1 VLPALNIFGD
11 SDPQGHYAFSNALPL
26 ASAYTV
32 TPLKDDQHAN
42 GVSTY
47 DLVLI
52 SKHILGLEPLSSP
65 YKMIA
70 ADANKSNSITTFDIV
85 ELRKLILGVYTELP
99 NMPSWRFVDSEY
111 QFADPGN
118 PFAMPFPESKSE
130 LDVQGAQTNNNF
142 VAVKIGDVNGSAI
155 ANALDAGSD
164 RSAGALTFDVFTME
178 GAQANVPALHQAA
191 LCGPDL
197 EAGKTYTLLFQ
208 TAESAEAFQFTLNYQ
223 DVEILDLIP
232 GTDMTTEHFAQF
244 ADAITCSF
252 NRASGAAGG
261 KQTFALVIQ
270 PLRSAPVH
278 EMVSLSN
285 RITKS
290 EAYLR
295 ANGMEK
301 WDISLRYHSPAG
313 VTVSGVGFEL
323 YQNTPN
329 PFISKTSVGFH
340 LPEKAEARIEI
351 FDENGRLLH
360 TQKGIFEKGVN
371 SFALDARS
379 IQASGML
386 YYKVATEKY
395 SASLQMLKMN

>member
-1 VLPALNIFGD
+1 
-11 SDPQGHYAFSNALPL
+11 
-26 ASAYTV
+26 
-32 TPLKDDQHAN
+32 
-42 GVSTY
+42 
-47 DLVLI
+47 
-52 SKHILGLEPLSSP
+52 
-65 YKMIA
+65 
-70 ADANKSNSITTFDIV
+70 
-85 ELRKLILGVYTELP
+85 
-99 NMPSWRFVDSEY
+99 
-111 QFADPGN
+111 
-118 PFAMPFPESKSE
+118 
-130 LDVQGAQTNNNF
+130 
-142 VAVKIGDVNGSAI
+142 
-155 ANALDAGSD
+155 
-164 RSAGALTFDVFTME
+164 ME
-178 GAQANVPALHQAA
+178 GAQAHVPALSQAA

-208 TAESAEAFQFTLNYQ
+208 TSESAEAFQFTLSYQ
-223 DVEILDLIP
+223 DVEILDMLP
-232 GTDMTTEHFAQF
+232 GTDMTAEHFAQF

-252 NRASGAAGG
+252 NRASGVAGG

-270 PLRSAPVH
+270 PLRSAPLH
-278 EMVSLSN
+278 EMVSLSS

-290 EAYLR
+290 EAYVR

-351 FDENGRLLH
+351 YDENGRLLH

-371 SFALDARS
+371 TFVLDARS
-379 IQASGML
+379 IPASGML
-386 YYKVATEKY
+386 YYKVATEKH

>member
-1 VLPALNIFGD
+1 VLPALNIFSD
-11 SDPQGHYAFSNALPL
+11 SDPQGLYAFSNALPL

-32 TPLKDDQHAN
+32 TPWKDDLHAN

-85 ELRKLILGVYTELP
+85 ELRKLILGVYDELP
-99 NMPSWRFVDSEY
+99 NMPSWRFVDSDY
-111 QFADPGN
+111 QFADSTN

-130 LDVQGAQTNNNF
+130 LDVQGAMTDNNF

-155 ANALDAGSD
+155 ANVLDAGSD
-164 RSAGALTFDVFTME
+164 RSAGVLTFDLYTME
-178 GAQANVPALHQAA
+178 GAQANVPTLNQTA

-208 TAESAEAFQFTLNYQ
+208 TPEAAEAFQFTLNYQ
-223 DVEILDLIP
+223 DVEILEILP
-232 GTDMTTEHFAQF
+232 GADMASEHFAQF

-252 NRASGAAGG
+252 NRLSGAAGG
-261 KQTFALVIQ
+261 KQNFAIVIQ
-270 PLRSAPVH
+270 ALRSAPVH
-278 EMVSLSN
+278 AMVSLSN

-290 EAYLR
+290 EAYVR

-301 WDISLRYHSPAG
+301 WEISLRYHSPAG

-329 PFISKTSVGFH
+329 PFVSKTTVGFH
-340 LPEKAEARIEI
+340 LPEKTEARIEV
-351 FDENGRLLH
+351 FDEAGRLLH
-360 TQKGIFEKGVN
+360 TQKGVFEKGVN
-371 SFALDARS
+371 CFVLEART

-386 YYKVATEKY
+386 YYKVSTEQH
-395 SASLQMLKMN
+395 SASLQMLKVN